1 MNPLLLFFPK
11 QVNFLKNN
19 TLLVIKILNR
29 QGFDLLKILHQMAI
43 HNFKH
48 ALSSFAIF
56 IFCMINLFVSS
67 GCSVIM
73 TSATSSMME
82 NLSNT
87 ILNNDDLYLV
97 KEGAPAY
104 LLMIDSL
111 ISNDPENTNLLT
123 TAAMLYTAYSDL
135 FIKDKDRARK
145 MADKALNYAN
155 QAICFETD
163 DACNLKSKS
172 FETFEKIIS
181 NMQQKQVPVLFAL
194 GNAWSAWIMANK
206 NDFNAIADM
215 AHIEL
220 IMQRVVELDESYK
233 GGAAYLYLGTMAT
246 LLPPAL
252 GGKPKISKHYF
263 DKAVDLSRGKNLMV
277 KVLFAKLYA
286 RMIFD
291 RTLHDRLLNEVI
303 AADPDIQGYTL
314 VNTWA
319 QIQARELINSADD
332 YF

>member
-1 MNPLLLFFPK
+1 
-11 QVNFLKNN
+11 
-19 TLLVIKILNR
+19 
-29 QGFDLLKILHQMAI
+29 LKILHQTAK
-43 HNFKH
+43 HTFRH
-48 ALSSFAIF
+48 ALSSSAIF
-56 IFCMINLFVSS
+56 IFCIINLLVSS

-87 ILNNDDLYLV
+87 ILNNDDLSLV

-135 FIKDKDRARK
+135 FVKDKDRARK
-145 MADKALNYAN
+145 MANKALNYAN
-155 QAICFETD
+155 LAICLEKD

-172 FETFEKIIS
+172 FEEFEKIIS
-181 NMQQKQVPVLFAL
+181 NMEKKQVPVLFAL

-220 IMQRVVELDESYK
+220 IMQRVIELDESYK
-233 GGAAYLYLGTMAT
+233 GGAAYLYLGTTAT

-252 GGKPKISKHYF
+252 GGKPEIGKQYF
-263 DKAVDLSRGKNLMV
+263 DKAVALSGGKNLMV

-291 RTLHDRLLNEVI
+291 RTLHDRLLEEVI
-303 AADPDIQGYTL
+303 AANPDVAGYTL

-319 QIQARELINSADD
+319 QIQARELINSADY